1 MSNENGQSTS
11 GLGTLILYRC
21 PRCYLDIIEHTF
33 YNMPIATQRTCGLD
47 ELEGLLVDEK
57 EEYRKKIIE
66 MVKKTENND
75 MLRFVYIVVSE
86 LKGIVEDEQNK
97 N

>member
-33 YNMPIATQRTCGLD
+33 YDMPIATQRTCGLD

-66 MVKKTENND
+66 MVNKIERKDILEYLYT
-75 MLRFVYIVVSE
+75 FI
-86 LKGIVEDEQNK
+86 KGKIK
-97 N
+97 GHI

>member
-1 MSNENGQSTS
+1 M
-11 GLGTLILYRC
+11 
-21 PRCYLDIIEHTF
+21 
-33 YNMPIATQRTCGLD
+33 
-47 ELEGLLVDEK
+47 DEK

>member
-1 MSNENGQSTS
+1 MFYS
-11 GLGTLILYRC
+11 LGIDTWLRIFS
-21 PRCYLDIIEHTF
+21 IGGVF
-33 YNMPIATQRTCGLD
+33 VN
-47 ELEGLLVDEK
+47 EK
-57 EEYRKKIIE
+57 EVYRERIIE

>member
-1 MSNENGQSTS
+1 MSNENGQSTY
-11 GLGTLILYRC
+11 GLGTLMLYRC

-66 MVKKTENND
+66 MVNKIERKDILEYLYT
-75 MLRFVYIVVSE
+75 FI
-86 LKGIVEDEQNK
+86 KGKIK
-97 N
+97 GHI

>member
-11 GLGTLILYRC
+11 GLGALILYRC

-47 ELEGLLVDEK
+47 ELEGLLVEEK

-66 MVKKTENND
+66 MVNKIERKDILEYLYT
-75 MLRFVYIVVSE
+75 FI
-86 LKGIVEDEQNK
+86 KGKIK
-97 N
+97 GHI

>member
-21 PRCYLDIIEHTF
+21 PRCYLDIIEHMF
-33 YNMPIATQRTCGLD
+33 YNAIIATRTCELD

-66 MVKKTENND
+66 MVNKIERKDILEYLYT
-75 MLRFVYIVVSE
+75 FI
-86 LKGIVEDEQNK
+86 KGKIK
-97 N
+97 GHI

>member
-33 YNMPIATQRTCGLD
+33 YNMPIATHRTCGLD
-47 ELEGLLVDEK
+47 ELEGLLVEEK

-66 MVKKTENND
+66 MVNKIERKDILEYLYT
-75 MLRFVYIVVSE
+75 FI
-86 LKGIVEDEQNK
+86 KGKIK
-97 N
+97 GHI

>member
-1 MSNENGQSTS
+1 MN
-11 GLGTLILYRC
+11 
-21 PRCYLDIIEHTF
+21 
-33 YNMPIATQRTCGLD
+33 
-47 ELEGLLVDEK
+47 EK
-57 EEYRKKIIE
+57 EVYRERIE

>member
-21 PRCYLDIIEHTF
+21 PRCYLDIIEHPF

-66 MVKKTENND
+66 MVNKIERKDILEYLYT
-75 MLRFVYIVVSE
+75 FI
-86 LKGIVEDEQNK
+86 KGKIK
-97 N
+97 GHI